1 MLIVMLENKKIG
13 IGLTGSFCS
22 LEKTLSVI
30 KDLSKLKCDL
40 YIFASEKI
48 LTCDTRFDKADELIE
63 ELEKLSKRKIID
75 NVVDSEIFGPKIPL
89 DIMLVMPCSGNTL
102 AKLTYGLNDN
112 AVTMACKSTLRN
124 EHNVV
129 LAIATND
136 ALSNSG
142 KNIMQ
147 LLNTKHF
154 YLVPMYQD
162 DYIKKPNSMLFDEN
176 LVIPTLINALNN
188 KQIQPV
194 LEGKKDD

>member
-1 MLIVMLENKKIG
+1 MLENKKIG

-162 DYIKKPNSMLFDEN
+162 DYIKKPTSMLFDEN

-194 LEGKKDD
+194 LEGNKDD

>member
-1 MLIVMLENKKIG
+1 MLENKKIG
-13 IGLTGSFCS
+13 IGITGSFCS
-22 LEKTLSVI
+22 LKKTLAVI
-30 KDLSKLKCDL
+30 EELAKLKCDL
-40 YIFASEKI
+40 YIFVSEKI
-48 LTCDTRFDKADELIE
+48 LTLDTRFNQANELIA
-63 ELEKLSKRKIID
+63 ELEKYAKRCVID

-89 DIMLVMPCSGNTL
+89 DIMLVMPCSGNTV
-102 AKLTYGLNDN
+102 AKLAHGINDN

-162 DYIKKPNSMLFDEN
+162 DYQKKPNSMLFDEN
-176 LVIPTLINALNN
+176 LVIQTLISALNN
-188 KQIQPV
+188 QQLQPV
-194 LEGKKDD
+194 FGVKKDV

>member
-1 MLIVMLENKKIG
+1 MIVVQKRFIKQLNGQLINMLKNKKIG

-22 LEKTLSVI
+22 LQKTLAVI
-30 KDLSKLKCDL
+30 KELAALECDL

-48 LTCDTRFDKADELIE
+48 LNCNTRFNKADELIH
-63 ELEKLSKRKIID
+63 ELEKLSKRKVIT
-75 NVVDSEIFGPKIPL
+75 NV
-89 DIMLVMPCSGNTL
+89 
-102 AKLTYGLNDN
+102 NDN

-147 LLNTKHF
+147 ILNTKHF

-162 DYIKKPNSMLFDEN
+162 DCIKKPNSMLFDET
-176 LVIPTLINALNN
+176 LVIQTVINAINN
-188 KQIQPV
+188 NQLQPV
-194 LEGKKDD
+194 FEGVKDD

>member
-1 MLIVMLENKKIG
+1 MLENKKIG

-30 KDLSKLKCDL
+30 KNLSKLKCDL

-194 LEGKKDD
+194 LEGNKDD

>member
-1 MLIVMLENKKIG
+1 MLENKKIG

-154 YLVPMYQD
+154 YLVPIYQD

-194 LEGKKDD
+194 LEGNKDD

>member
-1 MLIVMLENKKIG
+1 MLENKKIG

-30 KDLSKLKCDL
+30 TDLSKLKCDL

-194 LEGKKDD
+194 LEGNKDD

>member
-1 MLIVMLENKKIG
+1 MLENKKIG

-112 AVTMACKSTLRN
+112 AITMACKSTLRN

-194 LEGKKDD
+194 LEGNKDD

>member
-1 MLIVMLENKKIG
+1 MLKNKKIG
-13 IGLTGSFCS
+13 IGITGSFCS
-22 LEKTLSVI
+22 LQKTLAVV
-30 KDLSKLKCDL
+30 KELAALQCDL

-48 LTCDTRFDKADELIE
+48 LTCDTRFNQADELIE
-63 ELEKLSKRKIID
+63 ELEKIAKRKVIT

-89 DIMLVMPCSGNTL
+89 DVMLVMPCSGNTL
-102 AKLTYGLNDN
+102 AKLATGINDN
-112 AVTMACKSTLRN
+112 AVTMASKSTLRN
-124 EHNVV
+124 DHNVV

-147 LLNTKHF
+147 LLNTKNF

-162 DYIKKPNSMLFDEN
+162 DCIKKPNSMLFDET
-176 LVIPTLINALNN
+176 LVIQTIINAINN

-194 LEGKKDD
+194 FEGVKDD

>member
-1 MLIVMLENKKIG
+1 MLENKKIG

-194 LEGKKDD
+194 LEGNQDD

>member
-1 MLIVMLENKKIG
+1 MLENKKVG

-63 ELEKLSKRKIID
+63 ELEKLFKRKIID

-194 LEGKKDD
+194 LEGNKDD

>member
-1 MLIVMLENKKIG
+1 MLENKKVG

-188 KQIQPV
+188 KQI
-194 LEGKKDD
+194 

>member
-1 MLIVMLENKKIG
+1 MLENKKNW

-63 ELEKLSKRKIID
+63 ELEKLSKRKIIA

-194 LEGKKDD
+194 LEGNKDD

>member
-1 MLIVMLENKKIG
+1 MLENKKIG

-194 LEGKKDD
+194 LEGNKDD

>member
-1 MLIVMLENKKIG
+1 MLENKKIG

-48 LTCDTRFDKADELIE
+48 LTYDTRFDKADELIE

-194 LEGKKDD
+194 LEGNKDD

>member
-1 MLIVMLENKKIG
+1 MLENKKIG

-89 DIMLVMPCSGNTL
+89 DIMLVIPCSGNTL

-194 LEGKKDD
+194 LEGNKDD

>member
-1 MLIVMLENKKIG
+1 MLENKKIG

-48 LTCDTRFDKADELIE
+48 LTCDTRFNKADELIE

-194 LEGKKDD
+194 LEGNKDD

>member
-1 MLIVMLENKKIG
+1 MLKNKKIG

-22 LEKTLSVI
+22 LQKTLAVI
-30 KDLSKLKCDL
+30 KELAALECDL

-48 LTCDTRFDKADELIE
+48 LNCNTRFNKADELID
-63 ELEKLSKRKIID
+63 EL
-75 NVVDSEIFGPKIPL
+75 DSEIFGPKIPL
-89 DIMLVMPCSGNTL
+89 DIMIVMPCSGNTL
-102 AKLTYGLNDN
+102 AKLAIGINDN

-147 LLNTKHF
+147 ILNTKHF

-162 DYIKKPNSMLFDEN
+162 DCIKKPNSMLFDET
-176 LVIPTLINALNN
+176 LVIQTVINAINN
-188 KQIQPV
+188 NQLQPV
-194 LEGKKDD
+194 FEGVKDD

>member
-1 MLIVMLENKKIG
+1 MLRNKKIG

-22 LEKTLSVI
+22 LQKTLAVI
-30 KDLSKLKCDL
+30 KELAALEC
-40 YIFASEKI
+40 
-48 LTCDTRFDKADELIE
+48 ELIQ
-63 ELEKLSKRKIID
+63 
-75 NVVDSEIFGPKIPL
+75 P
-89 DIMLVMPCSGNTL
+89 DIMIVMPCSGNTL
-102 AKLTYGLNDN
+102 AKLAIGINDN

-147 LLNTKHF
+147 ILNTKHF

-162 DYIKKPNSMLFDEN
+162 DCIKKPNSMLFDET
-176 LVIPTLINALNN
+176 LVIQTVINAINN
-188 KQIQPV
+188 NQLQPV
-194 LEGKKDD
+194 FEGVKDD

>member
-1 MLIVMLENKKIG
+1 MLKNKKIG

-22 LEKTLSVI
+22 LSKALGVI
-30 KDLSKLKCDL
+30 KELAALECDL
-40 YIFASEKI
+40 YVFASEKI
-48 LTCDTRFDKADELIE
+48 ITCDTRFDQASELVA
-63 ELEKLSKRKIID
+63 ELEQIARRKIITK
-75 NVVDSEIFGPKIPL
+75 VVDSEIFGPKIPL
-89 DIMLVMPCSGNTL
+89 DIMIVMPCSGNTL
-102 AKLTYGLNDN
+102 AKLAVGINDN

-147 LLNTKHF
+147 ILNTKHF

-162 DYIKKPNSMLFDEN
+162 DCIKKPNSMLFDET
-176 LVIPTLINALNN
+176 LVVQTVINAINN
-188 KQIQPV
+188 KQLQPV
-194 LEGKKDD
+194 FEGAKDD

>member
-1 MLIVMLENKKIG
+1 MLENKKIG

-22 LEKTLSVI
+22 LEKTLAVI

-194 LEGKKDD
+194 LEGNKDD